1 MARQLVKNDDLIGV
15 HASQAVGRQTPH
27 ALDVSRLGG
36 VAQGVKTGAV
46 QARAGEAVIGI
57 FGHQLLS
64 FLDHALAQQR
74 ELRTDGAARF
84 LCVGRDPCID
94 RDSHRCVA
102 LDSRC
107 SVRSLRMN
115 SYAAAKGHS
124 GASCRGCS
132 SRRCFKMDSTERT
145 GCAPRVRGRSRRVRP
160 HLVLEGPIANRRAA
174 TVGVEPQ
181 RGG

>member
-1 MARQLVKNDDLIGV
+1 MTPCTWVEQARLRVVFNLRCVKERHAHAVARQLVKNDDLIGV

-84 LCVGRDPCID
+84 LCVGRNPCID

-115 SYAAAKGHS
+115 SYAAAK
-124 GASCRGCS
+124 ASSLGS
-132 SRRCFKMDSTERT
+132 
-145 GCAPRVRGRSRRVRP
+145 A
-160 HLVLEGPIANRRAA
+160 
-174 TVGVEPQ
+174 
-181 RGG
+181 